1 MEQKELNLDLTQTI
15 SSEAVLYAAGLFDG
29 EGTVAINKNSQ
40 RQKPTYSLIICI
52 AMTHK
57 PVLEYMTKQFG
68 GKVRPVSVKRY
79 KEQGYSPQW
88 IWLLSSYKAMHFL
101 EFIQPYIKVKKEH
114 VDIGIQFQ
122 KEYQPRTGST
132 RVAKYKLRLSEDYRT
147 KLKSLHHPDR
157 GRKSKRT
164 E

>member
-15 SSEAVLYAAGLFDG
+15 NSEAVLYAAGLFDG

-40 RQKPTYSLIICI
+40 RLKPTYSLIACI

-57 PVLEYMTKQFG
+57 PVLEYMTRQFG

-79 KEQGYSPQW
+79 KERGYSPQW
-88 IWLLSSYKAMHFL
+88 IWLLSSYKAVRFL
-101 EFIQPYIKVKKEH
+101 ELIQPYVKVKKEH
-114 VDIGIQFQ
+114 VDIGLQFQ
-122 KEYQPRTGST
+122 KEYQPRAGSA
-132 RVAKYKLRLSEDYRT
+132 RLAAYKLILAEEYKI
-147 KLKSLHHPDR
+147 KLKSLHHPNK
-157 GRKSKRT
+157 GRKSKI